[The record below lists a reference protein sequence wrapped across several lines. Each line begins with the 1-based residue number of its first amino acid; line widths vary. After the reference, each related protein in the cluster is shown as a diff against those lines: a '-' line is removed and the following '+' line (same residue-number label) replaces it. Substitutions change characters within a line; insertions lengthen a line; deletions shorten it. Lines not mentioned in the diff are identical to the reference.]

1 MFISILKLIQFI
13 IISVLFNFIIL
24 LINFRAKSKTS
35 GNAKELAI
43 YVNPWFLTKTPYFL
57 MSLSL
62 LLAKHNYKINII
74 FDDFQIFKKNK
85 YIVTITNFFILLNC
99 KFLKLLEKK
108 IQIVII
114 KKVKSKKIKINN
126 RTKIYL
132 KELIKAN
139 IYRLTRNEDEFVKWN
154 LKNHELSKEIIK
166 RYSQI
171 ITYIQSNKEKFYI
184 IPGGIANT
192 TGIYSNYLK
201 KKKID
206 FLTIDNAKTNK
217 KFFLFLCLNG
227 IAAKREDGFNAFS
240 KTKRKL
246 NFIKIKNYVNSEINK
261 RSKGKD
267 NLNFQSNAIKSI
279 NKKDYILIL
288 LSSGW
293 DSSSLMTH
301 KIFKDNKAWLKE
313 TLEWI
318 AKNYKN
324 QKILIREHP
333 HLRIKEFKSNDN
345 FHEIYNEFKN
355 VEIIDSYS
363 KLNTYKLIKKS
374 KFIITTVSTSGIEA
388 SILKK
393 NSIFVGKCIYEKFN
407 FFKDIKTK
415 KDYFGEI
422 AKLQKNNKF
431 SNKYQ
436 KRAIN
441 CYFFC
446 DYLKMV
452 ETKYCPDYMTFS
464 PIKLKEILDSISL
477 DLIVKIINNVK
488 PFPYINLKYNLKKN
502 V

>member
-1 MFISILKLIQFI
+1 
-13 IISVLFNFIIL
+13 
-24 LINFRAKSKTS
+24 
-35 GNAKELAI
+35 
-43 YVNPWFLTKTPYFL
+43 
-57 MSLSL
+57 
-62 LLAKHNYKINII
+62 
-74 FDDFQIFKKNK
+74 
-85 YIVTITNFFILLNC
+85 
-99 KFLKLLEKK
+99 
-108 IQIVII
+108 
-114 KKVKSKKIKINN
+114 
-126 RTKIYL
+126 
-132 KELIKAN
+132 
-139 IYRLTRNEDEFVKWN
+139 
-154 LKNHELSKEIIK
+154 
-166 RYSQI
+166 
-171 ITYIQSNKEKFYI
+171 
-184 IPGGIANT
+184 
-192 TGIYSNYLK
+192 
-201 KKKID
+201 
-206 FLTIDNAKTNK
+206 
-217 KFFLFLCLNG
+217 
-227 IAAKREDGFNAFS
+227 
-240 KTKRKL
+240 
-246 NFIKIKNYVNSEINK
+246 
-261 RSKGKD
+261 
-267 NLNFQSNAIKSI
+267 
-279 NKKDYILIL
+279 
-288 LSSGW
+288 
-293 DSSSLMTH
+293 MTH